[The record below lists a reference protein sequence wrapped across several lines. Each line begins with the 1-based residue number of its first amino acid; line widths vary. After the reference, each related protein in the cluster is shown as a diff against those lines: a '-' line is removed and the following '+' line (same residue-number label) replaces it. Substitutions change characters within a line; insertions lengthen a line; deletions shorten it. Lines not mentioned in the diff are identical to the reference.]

1 MKTAKILALLLYA
14 LSALAGASLAAEPAN
29 FIVTRLGDGPII
41 TPDMDTRMGGNIQ
54 GPSLIKVPDW
64 VENPLGNYY
73 LYFADHRGSYIRMAY
88 ADEVTGP
95 WTVYSPG
102 SLRIEDSFFPI
113 TCPPCSLAPGRNAPL
128 YAHIA
133 SPDVHVREDL
143 QQIVMYYHG
152 RGEGRQFTRAAVSED
167 GIHFEGREEDLG
179 PAYFRVIEHD
189 GFHYAMSMPGYL
201 LRSRDGLTDFE
212 AGPRFFTPDMR
223 HSALLIRDDRLYVF
237 FTNRGD
243 EPERIM
249 LSTIELKGD
258 WNEWTATEPIE
269 VLRPEMD
276 YEGADLP
283 MEASRGGYIDE
294 RVHQLRDP
302 AIYQEGDKDWLLYS
316 VAGESGIAI
325 AEIRFA
331 NAQAQTILSPTDHCR
346 NFCRMRSSPLPIRT
360 WPKWLMKRW
369 GWIQEQH

>member
-1 MKTAKILALLLYA
+1 MKATKALALLLYSLIVLPAASHA
-14 LSALAGASLAAEPAN
+14 LEPAN
-29 FIVTRLGDGPII
+29 ITVTRLGDAPII
-41 TPDMDTRMGGNIQ
+41 TPEMDARMGGNIQ

-73 LYFADHRGSYIRMAY
+73 LYFADHRGTYIRMAY

-95 WTVYSPG
+95 WTVHSPG
-102 SLRIEDSFFPI
+102 SLKLEDSLFPT
-113 TCPPCSLAPGRNAPL
+113 TCPPCSHRPGRTGAL

-133 SPDVHVREDL
+133 SPDVQVRKDL

-152 RGEGRQFTRAAVSED
+152 QSEGRQFTRAALSED

-179 PAYFRVIEHD
+179 RAYFRVIEHE
-189 GFHYAMSMPGYL
+189 GFHYAVSMPGYL
-201 LRSRDGLTDFE
+201 FRSRDGLTNFK
-212 AGPRFFTPDMR
+212 AGPQLFTPNMR
-223 HSALLIRDDRLYVF
+223 HSALLIREERLYVF

-249 LSTIELKGD
+249 LSAIELTDD
-258 WNEWTATEPIE
+258 WSEWTTSEPIE
-269 VLRPEMD
+269 VLRPEMG

-283 MEASRGGYIDE
+283 LEASRGGYIDE

-302 AIYQEGDKDWLLYS
+302 AIYQEGDKTYLLYS

-325 AEIRFA
+325 AEISFHK
-331 NAQAQTILSPTDHCR
+331 P
-346 NFCRMRSSPLPIRT
+346 
-360 WPKWLMKRW
+360 
-369 GWIQEQH
+369 